1 MKIVIRQIYKV
12 DASGQTGVSEK
23 SCQAAADREYTRLKE
38 LICFNEERTPES
50 TDRFTSLGG

>member
-12 DASGQTGVSEK
+12 DASGQTDVPEK
-23 SCQAAADREYTRLKE
+23 SCRAAAEREYTRLKE
-38 LICFNEERTPES
+38 LICFDEKRTPES